1 MTQENLNKIK
11 EIVRE
16 FFGKTGLAIEEIEIR
31 EPQDSAIAI
40 NLKLEEPQA
49 LIGERG
55 QTLAE
60 VQRLLKII
68 LQKKVQAEESFY
80 INLDVNGYK
89 KKKAE
94 YLQEIAKSA
103 ADEVILTKKEK
114 QLPPMSAFERRII
127 HTELSSRTDI
137 ETESIGQEPERR
149 VVIKP
154 LLL

>member
-1 MTQENLNKIK
+1 MTQENLEKIK
-11 EIVRE
+11 EAVRE

-31 EPQDSAIAI
+31 EPQNSTIAI
-40 NLKLEEPQA
+40 NLKIEEPQT

-68 LQKKVQAEESFY
+68 LQKKVPSEESFY
-80 INLDVNGYK
+80 VNLDVNEYK

-94 YLQEIAKSA
+94 YLREIARSA

-114 QLPPMSAFERRII
+114 QLPAMSAFERRII
-127 HTELSSRTDI
+127 HTELASRPDT
-137 ETESIGQEPERR
+137 ETESVGQEPERR

-154 LLL
+154 RLL